1 MINSAKQ
8 PSSIYKIFTRILVTA
23 VMVAIS
29 GCSVTGTPTKA
40 LSSPTPT
47 PEATSTTVPTADSPT
62 PTATPQYLVPTET
75 LRGIPI
81 IFAHPWT
88 GRAADI
94 VDSLVEA
101 FNQTNEWG
109 IRVSARPTGSSMA
122 LAEIIE
128 TGRVDEYYPQVV
140 AAPSEH
146 LLTWL
151 DQENRLRPLNDFI
164 ADPAYGLD
172 DHQRTEFPLVF
183 WQQDQTQG
191 TQAGIPLQRDMQVL
205 YYNQTWAEELGF
217 TSAPSTVT
225 DFKEQACA
233 ASFVNSHDPFLAN
246 DGTGGW
252 MINTDG
258 LVVYSWLK
266 VFGLENPVST
276 EPPSY
281 HFNQPAAEQAFTFL
295 RGMADESCAWF
306 ARTTSSN
313 EYFANRQ
320 ALMYSGSLSDLP
332 LQARTMTRMGSGD
345 SWTII
350 PFPDGATSTLVASGL
365 SLGVMRGTA
374 GQEMASWLFVRW
386 MSLPENNA
394 RILTAVGGLPVQN
407 SVISLVEGQMGDVP
421 HWNEAIKW
429 IPAVQSAPADKGWR
443 VARFILQD
451 AFWQAMQSFT
461 PIENLPLLLE
471 QVDATILEVQSVRG
485 D

>member
-1 MINSAKQ
+1 MINSEKQ
-8 PSSIYKIFTRILVTA
+8 SSSIYKRFVWILAAA
-23 VMVAIS
+23 VMVALS
-29 GCSVTGTPTKA
+29 GCGDTETPTA
-40 LSSPTPT
+40 TSVPPTT
-47 PEATSTTVPTADSPT
+47 APEATSTSSPIVDSPT
-62 PTATPQYLVPTET
+62 PTATPVYLVPTET

-88 GRAADI
+88 GRAADT
-94 VDSLVEA
+94 VDSLVKS

-122 LAEIIE
+122 LAEIVE
-128 TGRVDEYYPQVV
+128 TGRVDEFYPQVV

-164 ADPAYGLD
+164 ADTAYGLD
-172 DHQRTEFPLVF
+172 DHQRTEFPLEF
-183 WQQDQTQG
+183 WQQDQIQG
-191 TQAGIPLQRDMQVL
+191 TQAGIPVQRDIQVL

-217 TSAPSTVT
+217 TTVPT
-225 DFKEQACA
+225 TVEEFKEQACA

-266 VFGLENPVST
+266 SFGLENPVSG
-276 EPPSY
+276 EPPSF
-281 HFNQPAAEQAFTFL
+281 HFNQPAAEQAFSFL
-295 RGMADESCAWF
+295 RSMADENCAWF

-313 EYFANRQ
+313 EYFASRQ
-320 ALMYSGSLSDLP
+320 ALMVTGTLADLP
-332 LQARTMTRMGSGD
+332 LQARTMTRMDSGD
-345 SWTII
+345 NWTII
-350 PFPDGATSTLVASGL
+350 PFPDGTTSTLVASGL
-365 SLGVMRGTA
+365 SLGVMRGTT

-386 MSLPENNA
+386 MSLPENTA
-394 RILTAVGGLPVQN
+394 QILTAVGGLPVQN
-407 SVISLVEGQMGDVP
+407 SVISLVEEQMADVP
-421 HWNEAIKW
+421 HWNEAVKW

-443 VARFILQD
+443 VARFVLQD

-461 PIENLPLLLE
+461 PMENLPLILE
-471 QVDATILEVQSVRG
+471 QVDATIIEVQSVPG
-485 D
+485 N